1 MKSVLERSSIPH
13 SDFFLLHCSFCGF
26 IMRSFGMEL
35 TYGDDGFNCWAER
48 DLRTTE
54 DAHGQSSRR
63 LPQGNGGN
71 ANREGVG
78 THAGWRHCGRLRR
91 ANASE
96 PGGAGAC
103 AGGAVD
109 YRTAV

>member
-35 TYGDDGFNCWAER
+35 TYGDDGFNCWAEGH
-48 DLRTTE
+48 LRTTE

-63 LPQGNGGN
+63 LSQGDGGN
-71 ANREGVG
+71 ANRKGVC
-78 THAGWRHCGRLRR
+78 THAGWHNRGCLRG
-91 ANASE
+91 ADAAE
-96 PGGAGAC
+96 PG
-103 AGGAVD
+103 
-109 YRTAV
+109 R